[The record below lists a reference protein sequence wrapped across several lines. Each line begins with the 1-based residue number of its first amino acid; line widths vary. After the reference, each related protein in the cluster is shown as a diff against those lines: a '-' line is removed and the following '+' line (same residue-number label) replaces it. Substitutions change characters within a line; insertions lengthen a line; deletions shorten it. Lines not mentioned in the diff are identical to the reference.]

1 MLSANTM
8 RRRRVSSAM
17 DCNPVG
23 VVRLI
28 PAAGMVSGEEVFTVS
43 LMKFPAFPCDAR

>member
-1 MLSANTM
+1 
-8 RRRRVSSAM
+8 M

-43 LMKFPAFPCDAR
+43 LMEFPEFPCEPGSGRWRPG